1 MPPARFCFELDPEAR
16 LVRIAGE
23 GDPQAPEWIA
33 LFDQILALPG
43 FQPGTDFLIDRRG
56 MTSIPTS
63 QTVEAMMDYYVSRSE
78 QLGHCRIVSVTTNSA
93 VYGMTRMA
101 EVFAERTTVTVRVSI
116 SGSGPM
122 RNPRS
127 KMMGFNSSR
136 IHQPEIIYGTWLS
149 PGRRL
154 FEPPVW
160 R

>member
-101 EVFAERTTVTVRVSI
+101 EVFAERTTVTVRVFRDMESAY
-116 SGSGPM
+116 
-122 RNPRS
+122 
-127 KMMGFNSSR
+127 
-136 IHQPEIIYGTWLS
+136 QWLRPDEHPPITDDRDQLEQDS
-149 PGRRL
+149 PA
-154 FEPPVW
+154 
-160 R
+160 